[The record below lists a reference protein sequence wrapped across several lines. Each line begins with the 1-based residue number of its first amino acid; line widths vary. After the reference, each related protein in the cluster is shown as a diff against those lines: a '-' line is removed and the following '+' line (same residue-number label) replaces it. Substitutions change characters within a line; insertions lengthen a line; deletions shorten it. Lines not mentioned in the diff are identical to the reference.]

1 MVASKNVPIVQITK
15 IEKHTH
21 ICVKLL
27 QGKYYLCPLVHTAM
41 LRNRDHLKSTL
52 LLAYP
57 VCLSQLGHIMVGVAD
72 TAMVGSIDAGVM
84 GYSGKEA
91 QAAALLANGFTTL
104 ILVFCIGISYGA
116 TPLIA
121 AADAQKDQEQS
132 RALLKHSFLV
142 NFITGIA
149 LTMVIMLCSPVL
161 RHLDQK
167 KEVVELAI
175 PYLNVMMLSM
185 IPLAIFSSFKQ
196 FAEGLSFTWF
206 AMLITLGA
214 NGLNVLFNWVL
225 IHGKWGFEPMGIMGS
240 AWASLIARVVMAAS
254 MWGYVFFNK
263 NFKAYWKGFAERN
276 ISWALVKKIYGLG
289 VPSGLQWVF
298 EVGAFSVA
306 AVMLGWIGDTE
317 QAAHAVAISIAAV
330 TYMVASGISAAGSV
344 RVGNFVGLKD
354 RKGIRDAGFTA
365 FAISVIFMLACA
377 FVFIG
382 LKGHLPWLFTNDA
395 QVAGYASSLLVIAA
409 FFQLSDGLQVVCL
422 GALRGMKDVKLPTAI
437 TLIAYWIIGLP
448 VSWLF
453 AFPMKMGVEG
463 VWYGLMLALT
473 IAAVLLFLRFN
484 YLSKRMKLE

>member
-1 MVASKNVPIVQITK
+1 
-15 IEKHTH
+15 
-21 ICVKLL
+21 
-27 QGKYYLCPLVHTAM
+27 M

-57 VCLSQLGHIMVGVAD
+57 VCLSQLGHIMVGVVD
-72 TAMVGSIDAGVM
+72 TAMVGSIDASVM

-91 QAAALLANGFTTL
+91 QAAALLSNGFITL
-104 ILVFCIGISYGA
+104 ILVFCLGISYGA

-121 AADAQKDQEQS
+121 AADGQKDHDQN

-142 NFITGIA
+142 NLVTGIV

-161 RHLDQK
+161 NHLDQK
-167 KEVVELAI
+167 KEVVALAV
-175 PYLNVMMLSM
+175 PYLNVMLLGM

-196 FAEGLSFTWF
+196 FAEGLSFTWT
-206 AMLITLGA
+206 AMIITLGA
-214 NGLNVLFNWVL
+214 NGLNVLLNWVFVYG
-225 IHGKWGFEPMGIMGS
+225 HWGIEPMGIMGS
-240 AWASLIARVVMAAS
+240 AWASFISRVVMAIS
-254 MWGYVFFNK
+254 MWAYVFFNK
-263 NFKAYWKGFAERN
+263 NFRIYWKGFAERS
-276 ISWALVKKIYGLG
+276 ISWPLVKKIFGLG
-289 VPSGLQWVF
+289 IPSGLQWVF

-306 AVMLGWIGDTE
+306 AVMLGWMGDTE
-317 QAAHAVAISIAAV
+317 QASHAVALSVAAI

-344 RVGNFVGLKD
+344 RVGNFVGMKD

-365 FAISVIFMLACA
+365 FAISLIFMLVCA
-377 FVFIG
+377 LLFIG
-382 LKGHLPWLFTNDA
+382 FKDHLPWIFTKDK
-395 QVAGYASSLLVIAA
+395 QVASYASSLLVIAA

-437 TLIAYWIIGLP
+437 TLVAYWIIGLP

-473 IAAVLLFLRFN
+473 IAAVLLFWRFN
-484 YLSKRMKLE
+484 YLSKKMKLE